1 MAEYNPQNFLILAV
15 DDNSINRIMLEKI
28 LTKAGYQIKVLGDS
42 EEFLNL
48 INNIKP
54 DLMLLDL
61 MMPKIDGLELCRL
74 IKAKNHYKEIPI
86 IFLTA
91 NDAKENVIEAFRSG
105 AVDYVT
111 KPFNNEELLAR
122 IQTHIELK
130 FTRDQLKKS
139 PR

>member
-61 MMPKIDGLELCRL
+61 MMPKIDGRTMSV
-74 IKAKNHYKEIPI
+74 N
-86 IFLTA
+86 
-91 NDAKENVIEAFRSG
+91 
-105 AVDYVT
+105 
-111 KPFNNEELLAR
+111 
-122 IQTHIELK
+122 
-130 FTRDQLKKS
+130 
-139 PR
+139 